1 MTIQELYDSVSQLGF
16 ETSLENTQRFYLA
29 ANRAIK
35 QVARIKPAISSYRID
50 HYPIANAV
58 NDDAITPAIKEVDP
72 LYFGANSAK
81 SYYFE
86 ANGTGT
92 ATLEKYSATTDTWI
106 AFKVIA
112 LSSTDS
118 KFVAYKGFVLD
129 GEEEVTEPIRIAF
142 TGDYTYFI
150 RNVALYSSLYSNLL
164 SDIPNYSAYT
174 RYNMTDLTVHFSSF
188 LCPPLIDEVGN
199 VVLYKN
205 YSVENRDTI
214 LLPRS
219 IRGSFIVRYY
229 RKPTEIDS
237 SGADM
242 DAVIDLDDELVA
254 LMPLLVA
261 AYVWAD
267 DEPAKCEYYLSLY
280 REQERQIMSAI
291 KNYEPITVTTNGW

>member
-50 HYPIANAV
+50 HYPIANV
-58 NDDAITPAIKEVDP
+58 VDNDAITPAIKEVDP
-72 LYFGANSAK
+72 LYFGATSAK

-86 ANGTGT
+86 ANGNGT
-92 ATLEKYSATTDTWI
+92 ATLEKYSATTDTWTV
-106 AFKVIA
+106 FKVIA

-142 TGDYTYFI
+142 TGDYSYFV
-150 RNVALYSSLYSNLL
+150 RNVALYATLYSNSL
-164 SDIPNYSAYT
+164 SDIPDYSAYT
-174 RYNMTDLTVHFSSF
+174 RYNMNTLTNDFSSYAS
-188 LCPPLIDEVGN
+188 PPMIDEVGN
-199 VVLYKN
+199 TVLYKD
-205 YSVENRDTI
+205 YSIENNNT
-214 LLPRS
+214 LLFPRS
-219 IRGSFIVRYY
+219 IRGSFIVRYNK
-229 RKPTEIDS
+229 KPIEIDS
-237 SGADM
+237 TGANM

-280 REQERQIMSAI
+280 REQEAQIKSAI
-291 KNYEPITVTTNGW
+291 KNIEPITVTTNRW